1 MICIVFYSDK
11 LFFRQHLSQEEHALI
26 QEKNRLAHAQS
37 REALTPEQKITKRAS
52 ATAGEQR
59 RRDNMTPEER
69 AIMNRKEAS
78 AKKEKRH
85 KWYVI
90 FI

>member
-1 MICIVFYSDK
+1 MIFIET
-11 LFFRQHLSQEEHALI
+11 LFFLRHHLSKEEHALI
-26 QEKNRLAHAQS
+26 KEKDRLAHAQS
-37 REALTPEQKITKRAS
+37 REAQTPEQKITKRAS
-52 ATAGEQR
+52 ATAGEKR

-69 AIMNRKEAS
+69 AIMNRKDAS

-85 KWYVI
+85 QWYVI